1 MALRLCMETALAGCF
16 ALAASIWGIQ
26 STAPAV
32 MPTEDAVQS
41 DMSASLPF
49 PLATVVLP
57 AGAQPQRLA
66 ASRSSKSDD
75 AMGGLAPRI
84 VSAEVAENDFQTPS
98 LFHRAGLGKRIPDA
112 RNASPAA
119 GQAMEVASFS
129 SSTSDGT

>member
-1 MALRLCMETALAGCF
+1 MAIRLCIETALVGCL

-66 ASRSSKSDD
+66 ASRSSGSDD
-75 AMGGLAPRI
+75 AMGGLAPKI

-98 LFHRAGLGKRIPDA
+98 LFHRADLGKRIPDA
-112 RNASPAA
+112 RNASPGA
-119 GQAMEVASFS
+119 GRAMEVASFLPS
-129 SSTSDGT
+129 ASDGT

>member
-1 MALRLCMETALAGCF
+1 MAIRLCIETTLVGCL

-32 MPTEDAVQS
+32 LSPENAVQS

-49 PLATVVLP
+49 PLPTVVLP
-57 AGAQPQRLA
+57 AEAQPQRLA
-66 ASRSSKSDD
+66 ASRSSGSDD

-112 RNASPAA
+112 RNASPGA

-129 SSTSDGT
+129 PSTSDGT